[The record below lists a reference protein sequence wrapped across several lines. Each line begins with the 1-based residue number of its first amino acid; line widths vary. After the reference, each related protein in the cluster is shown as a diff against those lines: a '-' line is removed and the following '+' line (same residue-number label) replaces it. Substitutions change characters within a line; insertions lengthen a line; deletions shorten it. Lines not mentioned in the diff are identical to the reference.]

1 MKKSF
6 VLFALL
12 VLLLPSCDF
21 DDGFTNLNASVRRS
35 GTQIIVKNNDNF
47 DYKNLVIEINKEYKA
62 TFSFLPPGKVV
73 EIGLLNFT
81 DKKHNKFNPFTMD
94 AANIT
99 ITCDI
104 SGNKRG
110 FLYGEMN

>member
-12 VLLLPSCDF
+12 VLLLPACDF

-35 GTQIIVKNNDNF
+35 GTKIIVKNNDNF
-47 DYKNLVIEINKEYKA
+47 DYKNLEIEINKEYKA
-62 TFSFLPPGKVV
+62 KFAILPPGKVV
-73 EIGLLNFT
+73 EVGYLNFT
-81 DKKHNKFNPFTMD
+81 DKNHNKFNSFTMD

-104 SGNKRG
+104 PGGKRG
-110 FLYGEMN
+110 FLYGEMD